1 MKYLHIVIF
10 VSVVF
15 TIAVFW
21 TGDNGALA
29 QFGLYGS
36 PEILQLPPGQSAFPR
51 YREPAASATPIPVA
65 YQRRPEANGPNILTQ
80 MMDESGQCS
89 PTSYLMPE
97 RKQKR
102 GCSEFDRAVREP
114 CNADCAACTPS
125 CCCPW
130 YALGTGLIMG
140 RDKANHVWT
149 SYESGNDVHQMTHT
163 GDIELQWRG
172 GGEIRIGRRFCGCGW
187 GLEATYWTLDPFI
200 GYVSTMHAN
209 GVSTPLRVSEIE
221 FAGVNGVL
229 LFDNA
234 EEHRLW
240 RRDELH
246 NFEINLVHGYFNNQ
260 DYSPWDVS
268 WSLGVRYFRFEENLR
283 FGSLAGGGTWGG
295 NGGADEAYLDDN
307 IKNNLFG
314 FQLGCEA
321 RSNRWRNVNL
331 FIAPS
336 IGIYNNYI
344 ENRFQAYRGDGVVAN
359 PTAASGMTGSYP
371 VESDK
376 SVLSFLTQI
385 DLGVNWQLT
394 QRWSARIGYRVLAV
408 TGMGLADHQIPHY
421 IVDTPEIADIDTN
434 GTLILHGGFA
444 GVTYNY

>member
-1 MKYLHIVIF
+1 
-10 VSVVF
+10 
-15 TIAVFW
+15 
-21 TGDNGALA
+21 
-29 QFGLYGS
+29 
-36 PEILQLPPGQSAFPR
+36 
-51 YREPAASATPIPVA
+51 
-65 YQRRPEANGPNILTQ
+65 
-80 MMDESGQCS
+80 
-89 PTSYLMPE
+89 
-97 RKQKR
+97 
-102 GCSEFDRAVREP
+102 
-114 CNADCAACTPS
+114 
-125 CCCPW
+125 
-130 YALGTGLIMG
+130 
-140 RDKANHVWT
+140 
-149 SYESGNDVHQMTHT
+149 
-163 GDIELQWRG
+163 
-172 GGEIRIGRRFCGCGW
+172 
-187 GLEATYWTLDPFI
+187 
-200 GYVSTMHAN
+200 
-209 GVSTPLRVSEIE
+209 LRVSEIE

-246 NFEINLVHGYFNNQ
+246 NFEINLVHGYFNDR
-260 DYSPWDVS
+260 DYSPWNVS

-344 ENRFQAYRGDGVVAN
+344 ENRFQAYRGDGAVAN
-359 PTAASGMTGSYP
+359 PTAASGVTGSYP

-385 DLGVNWQLT
+385 DLGVNWQFT

-421 IVDTPEIADIDTN
+421 VVDIPEIADIDAN
-434 GTLILHGGFA
+434 GTLILHGGFV